1 MNFYEFYLFES
12 LIENLLPQQKIGS
25 GNFADVYTTQDP
37 NIVMRIE
44 RKSSMENCDKFMMNP
59 KIQATGGVAK
69 IFGMKMLSK
78 NELFPQSKDDQE
90 VLVTFKER
98 VDTNWHG
105 YLASKHS
112 SYLKKKYNISK
123 IIQMMHFGPET
134 AAKFGEVSAFLQLA
148 LEAFRKKDTIIE
160 FLSSFPEASGL
171 ISAINLGLPFDDLHS
186 DNLGM
191 NLNKQLV
198 VIDC

>member
-1 MNFYEFYLFES
+1 MNFYEFYLCES

-25 GNFADVYTTQDP
+25 GNFADVYSTQNP

-44 RKSSMENCDKFMMNP
+44 RKKDAENCDKFMMKP

-69 IFGMKMLSK
+69 IFGMKMFNK
-78 NELFPQSKDDQE
+78 NELFPQSQDTGQ
-90 VLVTFKER
+90 VLVTFKEK
-98 VDTNWHG
+98 VNTNWHQ
-105 YLASKHS
+105 YLASKYS
-112 SYLKKKYNISK
+112 EYLNKKYNISK
-123 IIQMMHFGPET
+123 IIPMMHFGPET
-134 AAKFGEVSAFLQLA
+134 AAKYGEVSAFIQLA
-148 LEAFRKKDTIIE
+148 LEAFRKKETIID
-160 FLSSFPEASGL
+160 FLNNFPEANGL
-171 ISAINLGLPFDDLHS
+171 ISAINLGLSFDDLHS